1 VGLRSERG
9 ASLVE
14 YAFILIL
21 FLTLIFGIGGFGH
34 ALFVYHYVNEAAKEA
49 TRYAAVRGRTCGDDS
64 SCTSANSASGT
75 AGPTQ
80 DTSTDIQAYVASITP
95 QSIDSTSVTVTP
107 TWLAPTGSP
116 PVCTAAVTGVVVGT
130 TVGPYSDYPGC
141 TVSVQVSY
149 PYNFVFPFVHTNPIN
164 LSSTSEMVIS
174 H

>member
-1 VGLRSERG
+1 MSACCSAVLSVCRIEPRRLGLRSERG

-21 FLTLIFGIGGFGH
+21 FLTLIFAIGGFGH

-49 TRYAAVRGRTCGDDS
+49 TRYAAVRGRTCVDDL

-75 AGPTQ
+75 AGPTK

-116 PVCTAAVTGVVVGT
+116 QVCTAAVTGAGASAHRAT
-130 TVGPYSDYPGC
+130 S
-141 TVSVQVSY
+141 
-149 PYNFVFPFVHTNPIN
+149 
-164 LSSTSEMVIS
+164 SSTTCACSS
-174 H
+174 GALPT